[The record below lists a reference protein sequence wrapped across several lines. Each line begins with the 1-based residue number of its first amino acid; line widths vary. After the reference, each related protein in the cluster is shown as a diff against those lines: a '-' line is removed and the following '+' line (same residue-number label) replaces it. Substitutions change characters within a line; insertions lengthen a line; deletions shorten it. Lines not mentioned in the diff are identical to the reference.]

1 MKTKMEKFYNNQAN
15 IYLHAD
21 RLTADEWIQAKGFI
35 KRYSVIILDTYSEAH
50 LYKIARL
57 LFSQAGYKNIEEN
70 IKNIS
75 KYLEIISRL
84 FALYA
89 YVAYKEHNKSLYYE
103 NHINNNLNEIIDL
116 IRYF

>member
-1 MKTKMEKFYNNQAN
+1 MKTKMDKFYNKQAN

-21 RLTADEWIQAKGFI
+21 RITVDEWIRANRFI
-35 KRYSVIILDTYSEAH
+35 NRYSAVIRDTYSEAH

-57 LFSQAGYKNIEEN
+57 LFNQAGYKNMEEN

-103 NHINNNLNEIIDL
+103 NHINNNLNEVLDL
-116 IRYF
+116 VEYF